1 MKKQEALPSR
11 QVGERRFKRMDPGVH
26 GGEKINFG
34 QTHGGSLKLGGCTL
48 AVNIDRTL
56 IPSDFG
62 GRRKGVRRERR
73 AGRQHSSTYQRAGCY
88 PIPVVLLRM

>member
-1 MKKQEALPSR
+1 MIR
-11 QVGERRFKRMDPGVH
+11 QDVSSVGAAPKENNMRREVNMSAGGKAGGSARCLHNKLEREDLRGRIRVFH

-48 AVNIDRTL
+48 AANIDRTL

-62 GRRKGVRRERR
+62 GRAER
-73 AGRQHSSTYQRAGCY
+73 C
-88 PIPVVLLRM
+88 